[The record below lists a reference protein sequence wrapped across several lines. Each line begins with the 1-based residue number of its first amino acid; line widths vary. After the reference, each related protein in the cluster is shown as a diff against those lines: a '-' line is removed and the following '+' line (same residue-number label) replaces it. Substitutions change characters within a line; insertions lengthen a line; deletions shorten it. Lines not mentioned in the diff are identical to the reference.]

1 MKADVL
7 FAELC
12 PGMTVAEYCLAPPTE
27 GVCCGICPNAG
38 ISGLGG
44 HISLAFSSLSSIA
57 AIAIAPASAPS
68 SLLSNLIQANAYA
81 VSLLGFL
88 LSDST
93 GLDFFHAAYALLL
106 AFSSLIPLAALTS
119 LPVADRP
126 PWAVT
131 GQKSPQERKDEAQQ
145 LVLDVLGEM
154 ERGHSSSSDD
164 KRSLRHR
171 SRLSRKRLARV
182 IDDNPSLVLD
192 LGGGRP
198 PCCGVPGSHWV
209 LYVGF
214 AASVLI
220 WGTAL
225 FLGVLGGAT
234 GTTRATLA
242 QPNCTEGLGS
252 AAALILYADIG
263 FMMLGVAIFIAT
275 IINHLMRDV
284 ADALQRDVVTTYSG
298 SPRLV
303 FGVSFLV
310 WLVWMV
316 VSFSVYFLAAS
327 RNVLAA
333 GEFSWSFGQVFSALM
348 ITLPVYSIIKAAWS
362 QRR

>member
-12 PGMTVAEYCLAPPTE
+12 PGMTVAEYCLAPPAD

-81 VSLLGFL
+81 VSLLGYL
-88 LSDST
+88 LSDSS
-93 GLDFFHAAYALLL
+93 DFFHAAYALLL
-106 AFSSLIPLAALTS
+106 AFSSLIPLAAIGPS
-119 LPVADRP
+119 RSIAVSP

-154 ERGHSSSSDD
+154 ERGHGSSSDD

-171 SRLSRKRLARV
+171 GRGRLSRRRLARV

-192 LGGGRP
+192 LGGSRP
-198 PCCGVPGSHWV
+198 PCCGILGSHWT

-214 AASVLI
+214 GASVLI
-220 WGTAL
+220 WGAAL
-225 FLGVLGGAT
+225 FLG
-234 GTTRATLA
+234 
-242 QPNCTEGLGS
+242 
-252 AAALILYADIG
+252 DIG

-275 IINHLMRDV
+275 VINHLMRDV
-284 ADALQRDVVTTYSG
+284 ADALHRDVITTYSG

-303 FGVSFLV
+303 FGVSFLI

-316 VSFSVYFLAAS
+316 VSFSVYFLAANQ
-327 RNVLAA
+327 NVLAA
-333 GEFSWSFGQVFSALM
+333 GEFSWSFGQTFSALM
-348 ITLPVYSIIKAAWS
+348 ITLPVYSIVKAAWS

>member
-1 MKADVL
+1 MKADIL

-12 PGMTVAEYCLAPPTE
+12 PGMTVAEYCLAPPAD

-81 VSLLGFL
+81 VSLLGYL
-88 LSDST
+88 LSDSS

-106 AFSSLIPLAALTS
+106 AFSSLIPLAAIG
-119 LPVADRP
+119 PP

-154 ERGHSSSSDD
+154 ERAHSSSSDD
-164 KRSLRHR
+164 TRSLRHRGR

-192 LGGGRP
+192 LGGSRP
-198 PCCGVPGSHWV
+198 PCCGIPGSHWV
-209 LYVGF
+209 LYCGF
-214 AASVLI
+214 GASVLI
-220 WGTAL
+220 WGAAL

-234 GTTRATLA
+234 GATRVTLA

-275 IINHLMRDV
+275 VINHLMRDV
-284 ADALQRDVVTTYSG
+284 ADALQRDVLTTYTG

-303 FGVSFLV
+303 FGVSFLI

-316 VSFSVYFLAAS
+316 VSFSVYFLAANQ
-327 RNVLAA
+327 NVLAA

-348 ITLPVYSIIKAAWS
+348 ITLPVYSIVKAAWS